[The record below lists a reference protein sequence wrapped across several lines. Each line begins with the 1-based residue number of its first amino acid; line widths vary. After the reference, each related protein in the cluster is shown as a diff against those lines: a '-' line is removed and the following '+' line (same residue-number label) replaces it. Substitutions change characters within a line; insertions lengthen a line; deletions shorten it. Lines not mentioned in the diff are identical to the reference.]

1 MKDKKKVVMLF
12 SIAAIVVVGVGAGF
26 WAWHEQPGFCATMCH
41 NTMGSYL
48 ETYEQSNFL
57 VHEHAQ
63 VDVACLDCHE
73 AELSTQLEELQAQI
87 SGAYRQPFAKM
98 ETDDA
103 FCLREGCHTRDQI
116 VAATSDYTAGND
128 TKVNPHEI
136 TFSPEYGKTESPHS
150 VPGSTIPC
158 ATCHTMHRESQGIDY
173 CYDTCHHTKTF
184 DACYGCHDHR

>member
-26 WAWHEQPGFCATMCH
+26 WAWHEQPGFCSTMCH

-73 AELSTQLEELQAQI
+73 AEGTVKNLSQI
-87 SGAYRQPFAKM
+87 NPYLDLPSVLWRLSSG
-98 ETDDA
+98 
-103 FCLREGCHTRDQI
+103 
-116 VAATSDYTAGND
+116 
-128 TKVNPHEI
+128 
-136 TFSPEYGKTESPHS
+136 
-150 VPGSTIPC
+150 
-158 ATCHTMHRESQGIDY
+158 
-173 CYDTCHHTKTF
+173 
-184 DACYGCHDHR
+184 